1 MSVDDLSIMNGFVW
15 HGDGETARQL
25 MRFTVLWRGNNK
37 NQTKNKK
44 AKDSAK
50 DLFFFPVFYVIN
62 AKEILTLFTVFLKKC
77 LYTFQNAYRKLQL
90 PDT

>member
-50 DLFFFPVFYVIN
+50 DLLFFFFLYFMS
-62 AKEILTLFTVFLKKC
+62 LTLKKSSHC
-77 LYTFQNAYRKLQL
+77 LQYF
-90 PDT
+90 